1 MSSGGFLP
9 VFELKTTAEV
19 ENDVANGAKIQIS
32 LNVCCS

>member
-19 ENDVANGAKIQIS
+19 ENDVAPIS
-32 LNVCCS
+32 YGTVSRRRPF